1 MPKGRGVSTIIY
13 IMTSS
18 ISMIIMITNATKNSI
33 KHDNK
38 IKNII
43 TNISMISKFSITT
56 KEQR

>member
-13 IMTSS
+13 IMISS
-18 ISMIIMITNATKNSI
+18 VSMIIMITNTTKNSI

-38 IKNII
+38 IKTII
-43 TNISMISKFSITT
+43 INTSMISKFSIIT

>member
-18 ISMIIMITNATKNSI
+18 VSMIIIITNTTKNSI
-33 KHDNK
+33 KHNNK
-38 IKNII
+38 IKNMI
-43 TNISMISKFSITT
+43 NNSSMISKFSIIT

>member
-1 MPKGRGVSTIIY
+1 
-13 IMTSS
+13 
-18 ISMIIMITNATKNSI
+18 MIIMITNTTKNSI

-43 TNISMISKFSITT
+43 ANISMISKFSIIT

>member
-13 IMTSS
+13 IMISS
-18 ISMIIMITNATKNSI
+18 VSMIIIITNTTNNSI

-43 TNISMISKFSITT
+43 TNISMISKFSIIT